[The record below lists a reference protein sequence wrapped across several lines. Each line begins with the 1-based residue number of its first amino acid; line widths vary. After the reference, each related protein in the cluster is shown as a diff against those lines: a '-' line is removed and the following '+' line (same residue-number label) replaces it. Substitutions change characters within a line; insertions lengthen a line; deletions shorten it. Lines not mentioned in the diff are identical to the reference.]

1 VSEQQPG
8 HFEAP
13 EPHHTDTPPH
23 AAYVPATTPSPA
35 SLARRR
41 GRIAVVVTL
50 SVLLAASLTLAGY
63 LWYAAAAWRSGA
75 DAWEAQA
82 RAQGESVADLQAR
95 LDATSQELAS
105 TRDQLT
111 SATARITQ
119 LADEKA
125 QLGDENA
132 ASGQYLDYQRRV
144 SEAAGVV
151 ARALDRCTQGQ
162 AQLITYLR
170 APDQYDAADVERFRR
185 DVQSLCQQAS
195 DANTQLQQELDQ

>member
-1 VSEQQPG
+1 MSEQQPG
-8 HFEAP
+8 SFDPAGSSDASVP
-13 EPHHTDTPPH
+13 G
-23 AAYVPATTPSPA
+23 AFYVPAPPSPREA
-35 SLARRR
+35 ARGPRH
-41 GRIAVVVTL
+41 GNAVVVTL
-50 SVLLAASLTLAGY
+50 SALLVVALTLAGY

-82 RAQGESVADLQAR
+82 RTQGASVAELQAE

-111 SATARITQ
+111 SATARITE

-132 ASGQYLDYQRRV
+132 VSGQYLDYQRRV

-170 APDQYDAADVERFRR
+170 APDQYDAADVERYQG
-185 DVQSLCQQAS
+185 DVEKLCQQAS
-195 DANTQLQQELDQ
+195 DANTQLQQELSQ